1 MVRFTFNVFW
11 VFGWIFCWSPLVQA
25 YIPPSQYIVK
35 TWTNKHAG
43 VKSIRIKNTVNA
55 YDGNK
60 ATDVHFKDL
69 SIYFPETQV
78 LRSWALDD
86 SDRKLYFTE
95 KKLDRLS
102 IVGKLLLSKDFHEV
116 VSSLKEKG
124 IPVRTEQELLAF
136 RTESDRMK
144 AEILSLARWNGNII
158 WTIGSSSS
166 EKEAKTPQIWFEKD
180 SFLPLRM
187 FYSKSGS
194 DVAMDVQFEGYK
206 FAREFPYPKKV
217 NVLTRGEMLLSSQ
230 LIEVATDSDRHHGG
244 GNGVSGFTELGHSAS
259 SKVRQLIS
267 LYYEQLR

>member
-1 MVRFTFNVFW
+1 MVRSILTVFW
-11 VFGWIFCWSPLVQA
+11 VFGWILCWSPRVQA
-25 YIPPSQYIVK
+25 YIPPSQFIVK
-35 TWTNKHAG
+35 TWANKHGG

-60 ATDVHFKDL
+60 ATDVHFKEL
-69 SIYFPETQV
+69 SIYFPEIQV

-102 IVGKLLLSKDFHEV
+102 LVGKLLLSRDLQEV
-116 VSSLKEKG
+116 VTSLKEKG
-124 IPVRTEQELLAF
+124 IPIRTEQELLAF

-144 AEILSLARWNGNII
+144 AEILSLARWNGNIV
-158 WTIGSSSS
+158 WAIGSSSS
-166 EKEAKTPQIWFEKD
+166 EKELRNPQIWFEKD

-187 FYSKSGS
+187 FYPKSGS
-194 DVAMDVQFEGYK
+194 DGSLDVQFEGYK
-206 FAREFPYPKKV
+206 YSREFPYPKKV
-217 NVLTRGEMLLSSQ
+217 NVLARGEMLLSSQ
-230 LIEVATDSDRHHGG
+230 LIEVLTDSDKHHGG
-244 GNGVSGFTELGHSAS
+244 GSGVSGFTELGHSAS